1 MVFYLDDDVLD
12 CFTQLYSYE
21 LVAVFHFFKFFS
33 ILVAE
38 LRDLVDD
45 LVKSV
50 ITALAESHQ
59 FEKYCF
65 QGFLLRDDCFDFS
78 IDFVE
83 ISAELMQVRFELLY
97 LFLLGSVH
105 FQELL
110 YLLGLV
116 DCLSIGCDALELRVK
131 AVY

>member
-12 CFTQLYSYE
+12 CLTQLYSYE
-21 LVAVFHFFKFFS
+21 LVAVFHFFEFFS
-33 ILVAE
+33 IFVAE
-38 LRDLVDD
+38 LRDLVND
-45 LVKSV
+45 LVKSI

-59 FEKYCF
+59 FEQHFF

-83 ISAELMQVRFELLY
+83 ISAELMQVCFELLY
-97 LFLLGSVH
+97 LFLLGSIH
-105 FQELL
+105 FHELL

-116 DCLSIGCDALELRVK
+116 DCLSIGCDALKLRVK
-131 AVY
+131 ATY

>member
-12 CFTQLYSYE
+12 CVAQLYSYE
-21 LVAVFHFFKFFS
+21 LVAVFNFFKFFS

-38 LRDLVDD
+38 LRDLVND
-45 LVKSV
+45 LVKS
-50 ITALAESHQ
+50 IIAALTESRQ
-59 FEKYCF
+59 FEQHFF

-83 ISAELMQVRFELLY
+83 ISTELMQVCFELLY

-116 DCLSIGCDALELRVK
+116 DCLSIG
-131 AVY
+131 